1 MIAGEVV
8 LAQLHGGVRL
18 ASGAWVDEA
27 DRLHRPEPQRVA
39 PAVRHHFDRQAPLEE
54 LLFVEIVNSRRL
66 RGHQRVVEALVF
78 LARQRAV
85 QIVSLPVVHAAGWT
99 DRIARLKGSRSV

>member
-1 MIAGEVV
+1 MDHAEADELSTFEPRNQSQHARLIAPFDLRLKADEAEMIAGEVV

-18 ASGAWVDEA
+18 AAGAWVDEA

-66 RGHQRVVEALVF
+66 RGHQ
-78 LARQRAV
+78 
-85 QIVSLPVVHAAGWT
+85 
-99 DRIARLKGSRSV
+99 